1 MVPLARPG
9 LLSSMVLLFIL
20 SVRELGS
27 SIFLYT
33 TESIVLSVQIYN
45 QWESGE
51 LGATAVLSLVQT
63 LFLIGVVVLARKY
76 VMRAEAV

>member
-1 MVPLARPG
+1 LARPG

-76 VMRAEAV
+76 VMRAETA